1 MTPYTTLYRRWI
13 GVPGVGAAEIAVLS
27 GLYARADAA
36 GVCTGLVQDELA
48 AELGKSRPWL
58 SAVLTKLQAPD
69 LSLVEA
75 RRERGFR
82 GMVYA
87 LAGAQAPDSSGQPA
101 DATGQPADGL
111 LRTENP
117 LNPDSQNSSSFRA
130 GKSDGRSNGKDREA
144 LAEEWQPDATDLAWA
159 AEARPEVDPATVTRK
174 FVSWCRKANAR
185 NGYTPADPSGAWRK
199 WVARELVAPADTTP
213 SQTTP
218 SQTPSAEASANT
230 AVPFDTARRPSNRS
244 DQNDRRSPD
253 RQPSEPSRQRRP
265 ASFGSSNVG
274 HGVAA
279 RNAGVLSALR
289 DRLAR
294 PA

>member
-13 GVPGVGAAEIAVLS
+13 AAPGVGAAEIAVLS
-27 GLYARADAA
+27 GLYARADSA
-36 GVCTGLVQDELA
+36 GVCAGLVQDELA
-48 AELGKSRPWL
+48 AELGRSRPWL

-87 LAGAQAPDSSGQPA
+87 LAGVQDTDSSGQPA
-101 DATGQPADGL
+101 DSTGQPADGL
-111 LRTENP
+111 LRTGNP
-117 LNPDSQNSSSFRA
+117 LNPESQNSSSFRA
-130 GKSDGRSNGKDREA
+130 GGSVGPSGIRNRDA
-144 LAEEWQPDATDLAWA
+144 LAEDWQPDAADLAWA
-159 AEARPEVDPATVTRK
+159 ADTRPEVDPATVTRK
-174 FVSWCRKANAR
+174 FVSWCRKANIR
-185 NGYTPADPSGAWRK
+185 NGYSPADPSGAWRK
-199 WVARELVAPADTTP
+199 WVARELVAPA
-213 SQTTP
+213 
-218 SQTPSAEASANT
+218 T
-230 AVPFDTARRPSNRS
+230 APADEKPEGTVVPFETVSRRPSNRS
-244 DQNDRRSPD
+244 DQNDRHSPD
-253 RQPSEPSRQRRP
+253 RQPSEPSRQRRS
-265 ASFGSSNVG
+265 AGAG

>member
-13 GVPGVGAAEIAVLS
+13 AAPGVGAAEIAVLS

-36 GVCTGLVQDELA
+36 GVCAGLVQDELA

-58 SAVLTKLQAPD
+58 SAVLTKLQAPN

-87 LAGAQAPDSSGQPA
+87 LVGAQDTDSSGRSV
-101 DATGQPADGL
+101 DTTGQPADGL
-111 LRTENP
+111 LRTGNP

-130 GKSDGRSNGKDREA
+130 GGSVGSPGIKNRDA
-144 LAEEWQPDATDLAWA
+144 LAEDWQPDAADLAWA
-159 AEARPEVDPATVTRK
+159 TETRPEVDPATVTRK
-174 FVSWCRKANAR
+174 FVSWCRKANVR
-185 NGYTPADPSGAWRK
+185 NGYSPADPSGAWRK
-199 WVARELVAPADTTP
+199 WVARELVAPAAAPAGETP
-213 SQTTP
+213 EGTV
-218 SQTPSAEASANT
+218 
-230 AVPFDTARRPSNRS
+230 VPFATASRRPSNRS
-244 DQNDRRSPD
+244 DQNDC
-253 RQPSEPSRQRRP
+253 QPSEPSRQRRP
-265 ASFGSSNVG
+265 ADAG

>member
-13 GVPGVGAAEIAVLS
+13 AAPGVGAAEIAVLS

-36 GVCTGLVQDELA
+36 GVCAGLVQDELA

-58 SAVLTKLQAPD
+58 SAVLTKLQTPD

-87 LAGAQAPDSSGQPA
+87 LVGAQDTDSSGRPA
-101 DATGQPADGL
+101 DTTGQPADGL
-111 LRTENP
+111 LRTGNP
-117 LNPDSQNSSSFRA
+117 LNPDSQNSSSFRV
-130 GKSDGRSNGKDREA
+130 GGSVGPSGVMGRNAPAKDA
-144 LAEEWQPDATDLAWA
+144 LAEDWQPDAADLAWA
-159 AEARPEVDPATVTRK
+159 TETRPEVDPAAVTRK

-185 NGYTPADPSGAWRK
+185 NGYSPANPSSAWRK
-199 WVARELVAPADTTP
+199 WVARELVAPAAPMPAPAPEGDAP
-213 SQTTP
+213 
-218 SQTPSAEASANT
+218 AST
-230 AVPFDTARRPSNRS
+230 VVPFAPASRRPSNRS
-244 DQNDRRSPD
+244 DQNDR
-253 RQPSEPSRQRRP
+253 QPAEPSREPSRQRRP
-265 ASFGSSNVG
+265 ADAG

>member
-13 GVPGVGAAEIAVLS
+13 AAPGVGAAEIAVLS

-69 LSLVEA
+69 LCLVEA

-87 LAGAQAPDSSGQPA
+87 LAGAQDTDSSGRPV
-101 DATGQPADGL
+101 DTTGQPADGL
-111 LRTENP
+111 LRTGNP
-117 LNPDSQNSSSFRA
+117 LNPDSQNPSSFRA
-130 GKSDGRSNGKDREA
+130 GGSVEPSGIRNRDA
-144 LAEEWQPDATDLAWA
+144 LAEDWQPSAADLAWA

-185 NGYTPADPSGAWRK
+185 NGYSPADPSSAWRK
-199 WVARELVAPADTTP
+199 WVARELVAPAVPAADETP
-213 SQTTP
+213 EGTV
-218 SQTPSAEASANT
+218 
-230 AVPFDTARRPSNRS
+230 VPFATASRRPSNRS
-244 DQNDRRSPD
+244 DQNDR
-253 RQPSEPSRQRRP
+253 QPSEPFRQRRP
-265 ASFGSSNVG
+265 ADAG

>member
-13 GVPGVGAAEIAVLS
+13 AAPGVGPAEIAVLS

-36 GVCTGLVQDELA
+36 GVCAGLVQDELA
-48 AELGKSRPWL
+48 GELGKSRPWL

-87 LAGAQAPDSSGQPA
+87 LVGAQDTDSSGRPV
-101 DATGQPADGL
+101 DTTGQPADGL
-111 LRTENP
+111 LRTGNS

-130 GKSDGRSNGKDREA
+130 GGSVGPSGVIGRNA
-144 LAEEWQPDATDLAWA
+144 LAEDWQPDAADLAWA
-159 AEARPEVDPATVTRK
+159 TEARPEVDPATVTRK

-185 NGYTPADPSGAWRK
+185 NGYSPADPSGAWRK
-199 WVARELVAPADTTP
+199 WVARELVAPAAPPPIQDG
-213 SQTTP
+213 
-218 SQTPSAEASANT
+218 EAPVST
-230 AVPFDTARRPSNRS
+230 VVPFATASRRPSNRS
-244 DQNDRRSPD
+244 DHND
-253 RQPSEPSRQRRP
+253 RQPAELSHEPSRQRRP
-265 ASFGSSNVG
+265 ADPG

>member
-13 GVPGVGAAEIAVLS
+13 GAPGVGAAEIAVLS

-87 LAGAQAPDSSGQPA
+87 LVGAQDTDSSSRPA

-111 LRTENP
+111 LRTGNP
-117 LNPDSQNSSSFRA
+117 ESQNSSSFRA
-130 GKSDGRSNGKDREA
+130 GGSDGKGKEA
-144 LAEEWQPDATDLAWA
+144 LAEDWQPDATDLAWA
-159 AEARPEVDPATVTRK
+159 AETRPEVDPASVTRK
-174 FVSWCRKANAR
+174 FVAWCRKANAR
-185 NGYTPADPSGAWRK
+185 NGYSPADPSGAWRK
-199 WVARELVAPADTTP
+199 WVARELVAPTAAPVEEMPAKGTP
-213 SQTTP
+213 AKETP
-218 SQTPSAEASANT
+218 VNTVVPFNT
-230 AVPFDTARRPSNRS
+230 AFHRPSNRS
-244 DQNDRRSPD
+244 DQNDR
-253 RQPSEPSRQRRP
+253 QPSEPFRQRRT
-265 ASFGSSNVG
+265 ADAG
-274 HGVAA
+274 HGLAA

-294 PA
+294 PT

>member
-13 GVPGVGAAEIAVLS
+13 AAPGVGAAEIAVLS
-27 GLYARADAA
+27 GLYARADSA
-36 GVCTGLVQDELA
+36 GVCAGLVQDELA

-87 LAGAQAPDSSGQPA
+87 LVGAQDTDSSGRPA
-101 DATGQPADGL
+101 DTAGQPADGL
-111 LRTENP
+111 LRTGNP

-130 GKSDGRSNGKDREA
+130 GGSVGSPGIRDRDP
-144 LAEEWQPDATDLAWA
+144 LAEDWQPDAADLAWA
-159 AEARPEVDPATVTRK
+159 AETRPEVDPATVTRK
-174 FVSWCRKANAR
+174 FVCWCRKANVR
-185 NGYTPADPSGAWRK
+185 NGYSPSDPSGAWRK
-199 WVARELVAPADTTP
+199 WVARELVAPAAAPEGETP
-213 SQTTP
+213 EGTV
-218 SQTPSAEASANT
+218 
-230 AVPFDTARRPSNRS
+230 VPFATASRRPTNRS
-244 DQNDRRSPD
+244 DHND
-253 RQPSEPSRQRRP
+253 RQPAELPREPSRQRRS
-265 ASFGSSNVG
+265 ADTG

>member
-13 GVPGVGAAEIAVLS
+13 AAPGVGAAEIAVLS

-36 GVCTGLVQDELA
+36 GVCAGLVQDELA

-87 LAGAQAPDSSGQPA
+87 LVGAQDTDSSGRPV
-101 DATGQPADGL
+101 DTTGQPADGL
-111 LRTENP
+111 LRTGNP

-130 GKSDGRSNGKDREA
+130 GGSAGSPGIKNRDA
-144 LAEEWQPDATDLAWA
+144 LAEDWQPDAADLAWA
-159 AEARPEVDPATVTRK
+159 AETRPEVDPATVTRK

-185 NGYTPADPSGAWRK
+185 NGYSPADPSGAWRK
-199 WVARELVAPADTTP
+199 WVARELVAPAVAPASETP
-213 SQTTP
+213 EGTV
-218 SQTPSAEASANT
+218 
-230 AVPFDTARRPSNRS
+230 VPFATASRRPSNRS
-244 DQNDRRSPD
+244 DQNDR
-253 RQPSEPSRQRRP
+253 QPAEPSREPSRWRRP
-265 ASFGSSNVG
+265 ADAG

>member
-1 MTPYTTLYRRWI
+1 M
-13 GVPGVGAAEIAVLS
+13 GAAEIAVLS

-36 GVCTGLVQDELA
+36 GVCAGLVQDELA

-87 LAGAQAPDSSGQPA
+87 LVGAQGSDSSGRPT
-101 DATGQPADGL
+101 DTTGQPADGL
-111 LRTENP
+111 LRTGNP

-130 GKSDGRSNGKDREA
+130 GGSVGPSGIKGRDA
-144 LAEEWQPDATDLAWA
+144 LAEDWQPDAADLAWA
-159 AEARPEVDPATVTRK
+159 AENRPEVDPATVTRK

-185 NGYTPADPSGAWRK
+185 NGYSPADPSGAWRK
-199 WVARELVAPADTTP
+199 WVVRELVAPAAAPAGETP
-213 SQTTP
+213 ESTV
-218 SQTPSAEASANT
+218 
-230 AVPFDTARRPSNRS
+230 VPFATASRRPSNRS
-244 DQNDRRSPD
+244 DQND

-265 ASFGSSNVG
+265 ADAG

>member
-13 GVPGVGAAEIAVLS
+13 GAPGVGAAEIAVLS

-87 LAGAQAPDSSGQPA
+87 LVGAQDTDSSGRPA

-111 LRTENP
+111 LRTGNP
-117 LNPDSQNSSSFRA
+117 ESQNSSSFRA
-130 GKSDGRSNGKDREA
+130 GGSVGKSDGRPEGKGRDA
-144 LAEEWQPDATDLAWA
+144 LAEDWQPDAADLAWA
-159 AEARPEVDPATVTRK
+159 AETRPEVDPAAVTRK
-174 FVSWCRKANAR
+174 FVAWCRKANAR
-185 NGYTPADPSGAWRK
+185 NGYSPADPSGAWRK
-199 WVARELVAPADTTP
+199 WVARELVAPAAAPDKDMPTGDMSAGDTP
-213 SQTTP
+213 
-218 SQTPSAEASANT
+218 AST
-230 AVPFDTARRPSNRS
+230 VVPFGTAFHRPSNRS
-244 DQNDRRSPD
+244 DQYD
-253 RQPSEPSRQRRP
+253 RQPSEPFRQRRT
-265 ASFGSSNVG
+265 ADAG

-294 PA
+294 PS

>member
-13 GVPGVGAAEIAVLS
+13 SAPGVGAAEIAVLS

-36 GVCTGLVQDELA
+36 GVCAGLVQDELA

-69 LSLVEA
+69 LALVEA

-87 LAGAQAPDSSGQPA
+87 LVGARDTDSSGRSA
-101 DATGQPADGL
+101 DSTGQPADGL

-117 LNPDSQNSSSFRA
+117 LNPDSKNSSSFQA
-130 GKSDGRSNGKDREA
+130 GGSVGKLDGRSNGAGRDA
-144 LAEEWQPDATDLAWA
+144 LAEDWQPNAADLAWA
-159 AEARPEVDPATVTRK
+159 GETRPEVDPATVTRK

-185 NGYTPADPSGAWRK
+185 NGYSPADPSGAWRK
-199 WVARELVAPADTTP
+199 WVARELVAPVGTP
-213 SQTTP
+213 AGETP
-218 SQTPSAEASANT
+218 ANT
-230 AVPFDTARRPSNRS
+230 VVPFETVSRRPSNRS
-244 DQNDRRSPD
+244 DQNDR
-253 RQPSEPSRQRRP
+253 QPSEPHRQRRS
-265 ASFGSSNVG
+265 ADHG

>member
-13 GVPGVGAAEIAVLS
+13 AAPGVGAAEIAVLS

-36 GVCTGLVQDELA
+36 GVCAGLVQDELA

-87 LAGAQAPDSSGQPA
+87 LVGAQDTDSSGRPV
-101 DATGQPADGL
+101 DTTGQPADGL
-111 LRTENP
+111 LRTGNP

-130 GKSDGRSNGKDREA
+130 GGSVGPSGIKNQDA
-144 LAEEWQPDATDLAWA
+144 LAEDWQPDAADLAWA
-159 AEARPEVDPATVTRK
+159 AETRPEVDPATVTRK
-174 FVSWCRKANAR
+174 FVSWCRKANVR
-185 NGYTPADPSGAWRK
+185 NGYSPADPSGAWRK
-199 WVARELVAPADTTP
+199 WVARELVAPTAAPAGETP
-213 SQTTP
+213 EGTV
-218 SQTPSAEASANT
+218 
-230 AVPFDTARRPSNRS
+230 VPFATASNRPSNRS
-244 DQNDRRSPD
+244 AQNDR
-253 RQPSEPSRQRRP
+253 QPAELSREPSRQRRP
-265 ASFGSSNVG
+265 ADAG

>member
-1 MTPYTTLYRRWI
+1 M
-13 GVPGVGAAEIAVLS
+13 LS

-36 GVCTGLVQDELA
+36 GVCAGLVQDELA

-69 LSLVEA
+69 LALVEA

-87 LAGAQAPDSSGQPA
+87 LVGAQDTDSSGRPV
-101 DATGQPADGL
+101 DTTGQPADGL
-111 LRTENP
+111 LRAGNP
-117 LNPDSQNSSSFRA
+117 LNPDSQNSSSFQA
-130 GKSDGRSNGKDREA
+130 GGSVGPSGIKNRNP
-144 LAEEWQPDATDLAWA
+144 LAEDWQPDAADLAWA
-159 AEARPEVDPATVTRK
+159 AETRPEVHPATVTRK

-185 NGYTPADPSGAWRK
+185 NGYSPADPSGAWRK
-199 WVARELVAPADTTP
+199 WVARELVAPAAAPVGETP
-213 SQTTP
+213 EGTV
-218 SQTPSAEASANT
+218 
-230 AVPFDTARRPSNRS
+230 VPFATAFRRPSNRS
-244 DQNDRRSPD
+244 DQNDR
-253 RQPSEPSRQRRP
+253 QPSEPSRRHRP
-265 ASFGSSNVG
+265 ADAG

>member
-13 GVPGVGAAEIAVLS
+13 AAPGVGAAEIAVLS

-36 GVCTGLVQDELA
+36 GVCAGLVQDELA

-87 LAGAQAPDSSGQPA
+87 LVGAQDTDSSGRPA
-101 DATGQPADGL
+101 DTTGQPADGL
-111 LRTENP
+111 LRTGNP

-130 GKSDGRSNGKDREA
+130 GGSVGASGIRNRDTPAKDA
-144 LAEEWQPDATDLAWA
+144 LAEDWQPDAADLAWA
-159 AEARPEVDPATVTRK
+159 AETRPEVDPAAVTRK

-185 NGYTPADPSGAWRK
+185 NGYSPADPSGAWRK
-199 WVARELVAPADTTP
+199 WVTRELVAPAAAPDGERPEGTV
-213 SQTTP
+213 
-218 SQTPSAEASANT
+218 
-230 AVPFDTARRPSNRS
+230 VPFETTSRRPSNRS
-244 DQNDRRSPD
+244 DQNDRHSPD
-253 RQPSEPSRQRRP
+253 RQLSELSRQRRS
-265 ASFGSSNVG
+265 ADAG

>member
-13 GVPGVGAAEIAVLS
+13 AAPGVGAAEIAVLS

-36 GVCTGLVQDELA
+36 GVCAGLVQDELA

-87 LAGAQAPDSSGQPA
+87 LVGAQGSDSSGRPT
-101 DATGQPADGL
+101 DTTGQPADGL
-111 LRTENP
+111 LRTGNP

-130 GKSDGRSNGKDREA
+130 GGSVGPSGIKGRDA
-144 LAEEWQPDATDLAWA
+144 LAEDWQPDAADLAWA
-159 AEARPEVDPATVTRK
+159 AENRPEVDPATVTRK

-185 NGYTPADPSGAWRK
+185 NGYSPADPSGAWRK
-199 WVARELVAPADTTP
+199 WVVRELVAPAAAPAGETP
-213 SQTTP
+213 ESTV
-218 SQTPSAEASANT
+218 
-230 AVPFDTARRPSNRS
+230 VPFATASRRPSNRS
-244 DQNDRRSPD
+244 DQND

-265 ASFGSSNVG
+265 ADAG